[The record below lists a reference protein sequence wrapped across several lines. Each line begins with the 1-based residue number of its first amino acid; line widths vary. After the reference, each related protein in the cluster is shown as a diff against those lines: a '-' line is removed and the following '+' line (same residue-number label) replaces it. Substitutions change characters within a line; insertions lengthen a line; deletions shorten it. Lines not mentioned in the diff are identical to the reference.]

1 MPEAPSVEEVPARV
15 VLEMPSTPG
24 GSEDVLAC
32 PDDADT
38 DGSLSRHT
46 GFDVQVDTEQ
56 GN

>member
-15 VLEMPSTPG
+15 VLEMPSAPG

-38 DGSLSRHT
+38 DRSLPRHT